1 MKLTFLGTG
10 AADWC
15 LAIREG
21 KKVTRRYSSVIID
34 DELVIDS
41 GPGVLDALKEN
52 KIEFSSVKYVLN
64 THDHDDHMNR
74 DNLKVLTNCG
84 AQFIN
89 TEKPGV
95 YKFGK
100 YTVEAVKAN
109 HAISCVHFLISDG
122 ESVLF
127 YGLDGA
133 WITYEEYEAIQRQK
147 VDLGVF
153 DATIGFVDGDVRIFE
168 HNNLNMV
175 IEMKKTLCA
184 NIDKFCISHM
194 AYTLHDDHEKLSRD
208 MKKYDI
214 DVAYDG
220 MTIEF

>member
-1 MKLTFLGTG
+1 MKIRFLGTG

-15 LAIREG
+15 LAIDDG
-21 KKVTRRYSSVIID
+21 KPITRKYSSVIID
-34 DELVIDS
+34 DELVIDP
-41 GPGVLDALKEN
+41 GPDVINALGECGIDIKN
-52 KIEFSSVKYVLN
+52 VKYILN

-74 DNLKVLTNCG
+74 DNLNVLTNCG
-84 AQFIN
+84 AEFIN

-95 YKFGK
+95 YEFGK

-122 ESVLF
+122 RSKLF

-133 WITYEEYEAIQRQK
+133 WITYEEYEAIKKEK

-153 DATIGFVDGDVRIFE
+153 DATIGFQDGDIRIFE

-175 IEMKKTLCA
+175 IEMKKTLCE
-184 NIDKFCISHM
+184 NIEKFCISHM
-194 AYTLHDDHEKLSRD
+194 AYTLHDEHDKLVED
-208 MKKYDI
+208 MRKYDI

-220 MTIEF
+220 MIIEF